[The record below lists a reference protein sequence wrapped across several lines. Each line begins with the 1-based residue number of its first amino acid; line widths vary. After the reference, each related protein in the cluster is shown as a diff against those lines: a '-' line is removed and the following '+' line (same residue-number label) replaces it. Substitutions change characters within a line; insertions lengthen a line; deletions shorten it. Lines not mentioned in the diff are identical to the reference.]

1 MSSLNLAST
10 NNNRSYRS
18 DKEELWRWL
27 TLYRALLRGDQ
38 RDFEQ
43 IARSLCPHIPLIEA
57 MYVSMSKKITGAGDT
72 GLHVLVGAGKWFD
85 DLMNRPRMIIS
96 VLTLRNSD
104 GHTPLC
110 VAAMVGNMKAA
121 KVLLQLE
128 MELPPNVRAGIDAV
142 GPYPIIEAVRYG
154 HKEMVLLLI
163 GDYVAKKLEGSP
175 PTKQS
180 TTSLFLHLLV
190 VAGFY
195 DLLLA
200 LVRYHPVLTRTD
212 FYGGDDESL
221 LSLMAE
227 KPSAF
232 WSGTQLGFWHRLLY
246 SGSIRTMFILSRAI
260 VFSSV
265 YVLSRENYATY
276 MLRLVED

>member
-1 MSSLNLAST
+1 
-10 NNNRSYRS
+10 
-18 DKEELWRWL
+18 
-27 TLYRALLRGDQ
+27 
-38 RDFEQ
+38 
-43 IARSLCPHIPLIEA
+43 
-57 MYVSMSKKITGAGDT
+57 MSKKITGAGDT

-85 DLMNRPRMIIS
+85 DLMNRPRTIIS

-142 GPYPIIEAVRYG
+142 GPYPIIEAVS
-154 HKEMVLLLI
+154 KE
-163 GDYVAKKLEGSP
+163 
-175 PTKQS
+175 T
-180 TTSLFLHLLV
+180 
-190 VAGFY
+190 

-221 LSLMAE
+221 
-227 KPSAF
+227 F
-232 WSGTQLGFWHRLLY
+232 
-246 SGSIRTMFILSRAI
+246 
-260 VFSSV
+260 
-265 YVLSRENYATY
+265 
-276 MLRLVED
+276 